1 MVRPIM
7 NSINEQIY
15 WLIEIE
21 ELVIV
26 KMHTLVFPSE

>member
-15 WLIEIE
+15 WLIEV
-21 ELVIV
+21 LVIV
-26 KMHTLVFPSE
+26 EMHTLVFPSE

>member
-15 WLIEIE
+15 RLIEV
-21 ELVIV
+21 LVII
-26 KMHTLVFPSE
+26 KIHILVFPSE

>member
-15 WLIEIE
+15 WLIEV
-21 ELVIV
+21 LVIV
-26 KMHTLVFPSE
+26 KMHALVFPSE

>member
-7 NSINEQIY
+7 NSINEQNY
-15 WLIEIE
+15 WLIEV
-21 ELVIV
+21 LVIV

>member
-15 WLIEIE
+15 WLIEV
-21 ELVIV
+21 LVVV

>member
-15 WLIEIE
+15 WLLE

>member
-15 WLIEIE
+15 WLIEI
-21 ELVIV
+21 LVIV
-26 KMHTLVFPSE
+26 KMDTLVFPSE

>member
-15 WLIEIE
+15 WLLEV
-21 ELVIV
+21 LVIV
-26 KMHTLVFPSE
+26 KMLTLVFPSE

>member
-15 WLIEIE
+15 WLIEV
-21 ELVIV
+21 LVIV
-26 KMHTLVFPSE
+26 EMHTLVFPGE

>member
-15 WLIEIE
+15 RLLE